1 MDSVSW
7 SIRVL
12 AGALQPNGYLL
23 SPQSGLK
30 GVRPRLEG
38 KPRMLLR
45 QDATFLLQSPKVK
58 FQELPGLTGFLSLVK
73 HPLEGVLE
81 PLDCHMTLAEF
92 LSQLRTRSHTVSGE
106 WSAHGM
112 CVRC

>member
-1 MDSVSW
+1 MPT
-7 SIRVL
+7 L
-12 AGALQPNGYLL
+12 
-23 SPQSGLK
+23 
-30 GVRPRLEG
+30 
-38 KPRMLLR
+38 LLR

-92 LSQLRTRSHTVSGE
+92 LSQLRTRDINEHLTNKY
-106 WSAHGM
+106 WL
-112 CVRC
+112 